1 MKWVVVVVFF
11 PPPVYCFVTKTE
23 KEESSLVR
31 GKGCKEDKAA
41 KNKNT
46 EGNIHFS
53 PLICI
58 KLLFKSC
65 YGNYCIK
72 NYMIRN
78 RLHYTLEKCI
88 NM

>member
-1 MKWVVVVVFF
+1 VGGGGCFFF

-46 EGNIHFS
+46 EGNIHFFFPS
-53 PLICI
+53 
-58 KLLFKSC
+58 
-65 YGNYCIK
+65 YA
-72 NYMIRN
+72 
-78 RLHYTLEKCI
+78 
-88 NM
+88 

>member
-46 EGNIHFS
+46 EGNIHFFPS
-53 PLICI
+53 
-58 KLLFKSC
+58 
-65 YGNYCIK
+65 YA
-72 NYMIRN
+72 
-78 RLHYTLEKCI
+78 
-88 NM
+88 